1 MGAMWLFFC
10 LFLSS
15 QCDVGL
21 NNDDIC
27 MNTSPLFCF
36 LVEKPLVG
44 NKILVWTPRRADAIH
59 HIISQVRLRR
69 NSSNKVKEQDFYC

>member
-1 MGAMWLFFC
+1 MKYISSTTQKIIYLMGAMWLFFG

-44 NKILVWTPRRADAIH
+44 NKILFT
-59 HIISQVRLRR
+59 
-69 NSSNKVKEQDFYC
+69 K